1 ELVLHQGVGDFC
13 DLHGAGSLVAACA
26 APTREITGSSW
37 SRAMLGSLQGQAW
50 LGSLQ
55 GQAWLGSLQSRAW
68 LGSLQSRAWLGSTRS
83 GSGGLLLAGAFEQG
97 ALDQLQQ
104 QLQFVGAHGEVRGE

>member
-1 ELVLHQGVGDFC
+1 
-13 DLHGAGSLVAACA
+13 
-26 APTREITGSSW
+26 
-37 SRAMLGSLQGQAW
+37 MLGSLQG
-50 LGSLQ
+50 
-55 GQAWLGSLQSRAW
+55 RAW

-104 QLQFVGAHGEVRGE
+104 ELQFVGAHGEVRGEARRVLAAVDHAQAVLAQPLLGGAGAIALELRRQLAGEQQAGALDLG